1 VNKAEIKRLVKTIR
15 TKLKPWPE
23 KDEDLVYCTRGRPC
37 LTPEVQK
44 ILDKAIKE
52 QDLGTYSV
60 GNSTL
65 KIKAIRVINYPTEC
79 IWGWHTG
86 GTSYSYK
93 IDKGEWIDITHW
105 VELER
110 AMQELAELPVDVPK
124 EGNPFGNKVTEQL
137 ADTLQQPQ
145 NIDRLMTVMSYA
157 VKMDDKYKR
166 WHEVQDDLAP
176 AQQEIFFEIKAIFR
190 ETTLPSNAKLTTLAR
205 KFYRQNRNRWQN
217 WLSQKP
223 IPGHEY
229 LIQKQDPPAYR
240 KFEVIDLT
248 ANGAQVFCHDNY
260 EACDKWIEGKRLQKV
275 C

>member
-1 VNKAEIKRLVKTIR
+1 VNKADIKRLVKSIR
-15 TKLKPWPE
+15 AKWQPWPN

-93 IDKGEWIDITHW
+93 IDNGEWEEIRHW

-110 AMQELAELPVDVPK
+110 AIQKLVGLPVDVPK
-124 EGNPFGNKVTEQL
+124 EGNPFGNKATEEIFSIL
-137 ADTLQQPQ
+137 HKAENL
-145 NIDRLMTVMSYA
+145 DRLMTAMAYA
-157 VKMDDKYKR
+157 VKMDDRHKG
-166 WHEVQDDLAP
+166 WHDVQDDLAP
-176 AQQEIFFEIKAIFR
+176 AQNEIFCEIKAIFR
-190 ETTLPSNAKLTTLAR
+190 GIPLPENTKLIKLAW
-205 KFYRQNRNRWQN
+205 KFYRKNRNSWQN
-217 WLSQKP
+217 WLSRKP

-229 LIQKQDPPAYR
+229 LVQKQDPPTYCE
-240 KFEVIDLT
+240 FEVIDLT
-248 ANGAQVFCHDNY
+248 ANGAQVFRNNDYDVCNR
-260 EACDKWIEGKRLQKV
+260 WIEGKPLKKV